1 MTIKSS
7 YKKITRFVRGVLLLP
22 QQKVQH
28 PGMNYADLYRIG
40 VVLRYSA
47 GESQFMGKKIY
58 FTHGLALLNNIKE
71 LFNSNCYFFTTSNPT
86 PRILDC
92 GAYIGLSIIYF
103 KSIYPA
109 AKITAFE
116 ADPSIYNVLTR
127 NMLSFDFTDVE
138 LVNKAVW
145 NEETQLTFYADN
157 MMTGSLVTQNNDQS
171 NEIKINTT
179 RLINYLSTKID
190 FLKLDVEGAEYEVL
204 KDIQHDLNNV
214 DKIFIEYHSD
224 ANKPQILGEILQ
236 ILSNAGFRYHIQEA
250 NNYTMSPFKGL
261 RKEGFDLQ
269 LNIFGI
275 R

>member
-1 MTIKSS
+1 
-7 YKKITRFVRGVLLLP
+7 
-22 QQKVQH
+22 
-28 PGMNYADLYRIG
+28 
-40 VVLRYSA
+40 
-47 GESQFMGKKIY
+47 
-58 FTHGLALLNNIKE
+58 
-71 LFNSNCYFFTTSNPT
+71 
-86 PRILDC
+86 
-92 GAYIGLSIIYF
+92 
-103 KSIYPA
+103 
-109 AKITAFE
+109 
-116 ADPSIYNVLTR
+116 
-127 NMLSFDFTDVE
+127 MLSFDFTDVE

-157 MMTGSLVTQNNDQS
+157 MMTGSLVTKNNDQS